1 MNRWEAIEIFNRL
14 RDDAIVVHGT
24 GGMGIEVNTKSPS
37 DLNIYAPMPYPT
49 PVGLGM
55 ALALPKQKIVI
66 TEGDGSALSY
76 GTTVHGCRR
85 EPWERDAITA
95 RCRPPPE
102 AAPISRVLRRPLAM
116 RTPRR

>member
-49 PVGLGM
+49 PVG
-55 ALALPKQKIVI
+55 
-66 TEGDGSALSY
+66 
-76 GTTVHGCRR
+76 
-85 EPWERDAITA
+85 
-95 RCRPPPE
+95 
-102 AAPISRVLRRPLAM
+102 
-116 RTPRR
+116 